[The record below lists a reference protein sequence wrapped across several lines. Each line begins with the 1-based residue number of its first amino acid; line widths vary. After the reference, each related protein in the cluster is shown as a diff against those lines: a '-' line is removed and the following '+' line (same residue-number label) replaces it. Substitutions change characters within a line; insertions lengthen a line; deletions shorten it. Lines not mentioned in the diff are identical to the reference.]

1 MRFIPLIERN
11 GLIVPIGA
19 WVLHEACRQFVS
31 WDHGQLTL
39 AVNVAVQ
46 QLVSEGFVA
55 MVHAVLEES
64 GIAPERL
71 CLEITETSMTEDLDF
86 LVQTLDELKA
96 LGVSIA
102 IDDFGVG
109 HASLRQLRTRIPV
122 DTLKIDRSF
131 IAGMTK
137 DRGDATIVESVVR
150 LAHALGLQVVAEGI
164 ETPEQA
170 AILEEWNCQ
179 SGQGFLFAKPI
190 GPDEIAML
198 MPAGRARAAAALNAP
213 PPSLGSAQ
221 KLLHR
226 LAAANRLT
234 RFSLAIRP
242 SS

>member
-1 MRFIPLIERN
+1 MPMRFIPLIERN

-86 LVQTLDELKA
+86 LVQTLEELKA

-109 HASLRQLRTRIPV
+109 YASLRQLRTRIPV
-122 DTLKIDRSF
+122 ELSIRSGLSVRQADRPRR
-131 IAGMTK
+131 
-137 DRGDATIVESVVR
+137 DRDADARRPGRVR
-150 LAHALGLQVVAEGI
+150 
-164 ETPEQA
+164 
-170 AILEEWNCQ
+170 
-179 SGQGFLFAKPI
+179 
-190 GPDEIAML
+190 
-198 MPAGRARAAAALNAP
+198 P
-213 PPSLGSAQ
+213 P
-221 KLLHR
+221 
-226 LAAANRLT
+226 
-234 RFSLAIRP
+234 F
-242 SS
+242 